1 MSCLVADLAAED
13 TPQVYI
19 ACGRGPQSSLRVLRH
34 GLEVSIHVVCHCGC
48 WLQRVGGASLL

>member
-13 TPQVYI
+13 TPQLYV

-34 GLEVSIHVVCHCGC
+34 GLEVRMSCLFVVLTVISTAFIFC
-48 WLQRVGGASLL
+48 R

>member
-13 TPQVYI
+13 TPQLYV

-34 GLEVSIHVVCHCGC
+34 GLEVRMSCLFVVSTVISTAFIFC
-48 WLQRVGGASLL
+48 R